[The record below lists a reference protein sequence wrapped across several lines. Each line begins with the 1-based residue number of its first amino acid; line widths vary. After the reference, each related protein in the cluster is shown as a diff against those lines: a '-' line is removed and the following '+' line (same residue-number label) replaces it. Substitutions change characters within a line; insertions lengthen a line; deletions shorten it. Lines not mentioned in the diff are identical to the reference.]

1 MAIHAGAPR
10 RSTLAPGDQAKLDD
24 LRERLADLKEEPGAT
39 LEALYAAQ
47 EVFSYVPPE
56 AVTMI
61 AEELRLPESEVFGV
75 LTFYTMFHRKPSAKY
90 VLRVCRD
97 LSCHI
102 SGAPAVLKAL
112 NDELGTRVTEV
123 TEDGLFETE
132 SVSCLGLCDLQPAVM
147 VNLEQHG
154 PLDAEKARSLL
165 ADLRAREA

>member
-1 MAIHAGAPR
+1 MAMHAGAPR
-10 RSTLAPGDQAKLDD
+10 RSTLAPADHAKLDD
-24 LRERLADLKEEPGAT
+24 LRARLADLKSEPGAT

-47 EVFSYVPPE
+47 DVFSYVPPE

-75 LTFYTMFHRKPSAKY
+75 LTFYTMFHRKPAAKY

-97 LSCHI
+97 LSCHL
-102 SGAPAVLKAL
+102 SGAPAVLHTLSEAL
-112 NDELGTRVTEV
+112 GRRVGEV
-123 TEDGLFETE
+123 TEDGLFEIE
-132 SVSCLGLCDLQPAVM
+132 SVSCLGLCDMQPAAL

-154 PLDAEKARSLL
+154 PLDPEKVRGLL

>member
-10 RSTLAPGDQAKLDD
+10 RSTLAPGDHAKLDD
-24 LRERLADLKEEPGAT
+24 LERADDLKAEPGAT

-47 EVFSYVPPE
+47 DVFSYVPPE

-102 SGAPAVLKAL
+102 SGAPAVLHAFS
-112 NDELGTRVTEV
+112 EALGTE
-123 TEDGLFETE
+123 G
-132 SVSCLGLCDLQPAVM
+132 
-147 VNLEQHG
+147 
-154 PLDAEKARSLL
+154 RS
-165 ADLRAREA
+165 

>member
-10 RSTLAPGDQAKLDD
+10 RSTLAPGDHAKLDD
-24 LRERLADLKEEPGAT
+24 LRARLANLKDEPGAT

-47 EVFSYVPPE
+47 AVFSYVPPE

-75 LTFYTMFHRKPSAKY
+75 LTFTRCSTAKPSAKY

-102 SGAPAVLKAL
+102 SGAPAVLQAL
-112 NDELGTRVTEV
+112 NDELGTRVSEV